1 MLVIACS
8 KEDPSQSGAR
18 SATATTTGTTTTTA
32 TGTTTTATG
41 TTTTAAGTTA
51 ARATAAARTGS
62 AAGARAMAGA
72 RRRRRR
78 ARQRNAARLRARLHG
93 SAVLGDEAL
102 ALLDRSQFAQ
112 PIAVLVA
119 LAPRHQL
126 PAIDLAIQRSH
137 LLAREKVFL
146 IARPCRR
153 AGECQRAD
161 RDQRGP
167 SQHRV
172 HCSHVRRRLV
182 RQQRYPA
189 ALIASYAAALKT
201 R

>member
-1 MLVIACS
+1 
-8 KEDPSQSGAR
+8 
-18 SATATTTGTTTTTA
+18 
-32 TGTTTTATG
+32 
-41 TTTTAAGTTA
+41 
-51 ARATAAARTGS
+51 
-62 AAGARAMAGA
+62 MAGA

-78 ARQRNAARLRARLHG
+78 TRQRNAARLRARLHG
-93 SAVLGDEAL
+93 SAMLGDEAL
-102 ALLDRSQFAQ
+102 ALLDGSQFAQ
-112 PIAVLVA
+112 PLAVLVA

-126 PAIDLAIQRSH
+126 PAIDLAIQRAR
-137 LLAREKVFL
+137 LLAREKVFV

-153 AGECQRAD
+153 TGECQRAD

-172 HCSHVRRRLV
+172 HYSHVRRRLV

-189 ALIASYAAALKT
+189 ALIARYAAALKT